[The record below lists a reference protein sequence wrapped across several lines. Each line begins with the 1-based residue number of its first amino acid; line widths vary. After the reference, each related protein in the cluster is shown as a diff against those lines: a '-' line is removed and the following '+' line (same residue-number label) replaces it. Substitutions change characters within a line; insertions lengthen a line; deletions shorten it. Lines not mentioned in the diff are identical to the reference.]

1 MQYFL
6 DIIQIKKKNCQW
18 VFSRKKYSYN
28 INISMKLDDYVMF
41 ENYVNSRV
49 PTVIE
54 EKMDPVGQEDADIN
68 NDGVVDKQDEFLAKR
83 RATISAAIHSKEK
96 SEEEEALNSHY
107 NVNHEAL
114 DLCDHLLSHPKKYSK
129 GDMIKI
135 LTMANDHLNH
145 KNEEGEMPIATAPAA
160 L

>member
-6 DIIQIKKKNCQW
+6 DIMQIKKKNCQW
-18 VFSRKKYSYN
+18 LFSRKKYGSN
-28 INISMKLDDYVMF
+28 INNGMKLDDYVMF
-41 ENYVNSRV
+41 ENYVNSRAPV
-49 PTVIE
+49 VA
-54 EKMDPVGQEDADIN
+54 EKMDAVGQEDADIN

-114 DLCDHLLSHPKKYSK
+114 DLCDHLLAHPKKYSK
-129 GDMIKI
+129 SDIIKI